1 VKGALAV
8 RGFVAFLAEFAA
20 FMRARKKFWLIPLMI
35 MVLLLGGLVFLT
47 EGSALAPF
55 VYTIF

>member
-1 VKGALAV
+1 MS
-8 RGFVAFLAEFAA
+8 GFVAFLAEFTA

>member
-8 RGFVAFLAEFAA
+8 SGFVAFLAEFAA
-20 FMRARKKFWLIPLMI
+20 FMRARKKFWLIPLMF